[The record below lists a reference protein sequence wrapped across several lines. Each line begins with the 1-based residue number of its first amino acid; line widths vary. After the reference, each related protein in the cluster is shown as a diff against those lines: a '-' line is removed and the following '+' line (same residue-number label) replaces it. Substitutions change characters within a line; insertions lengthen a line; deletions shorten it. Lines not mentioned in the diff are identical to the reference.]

1 VSHSNDWRLG
11 VNSGRGKWSRSRSRG
26 AVFIS
31 PKPFGR
37 NPSLTGISRDNT
49 GAALGGCTVKLF
61 RTWDDV
67 MIASAVSDGSG
78 SYTLFPASSG
88 PYYLVE
94 YKAGAP
100 DVAGTSRNDLVAV

>member
-1 VSHSNDWRLG
+1 MPIAKGQRGRPGILAIPGDRLL
-11 VNSGRGKWSRSRSRG
+11 RGHPLRS
-26 AVFIS
+26 
-31 PKPFGR
+31 KPAAR
-37 NPSLTGISRDNT
+37 NASLTGISRDNT